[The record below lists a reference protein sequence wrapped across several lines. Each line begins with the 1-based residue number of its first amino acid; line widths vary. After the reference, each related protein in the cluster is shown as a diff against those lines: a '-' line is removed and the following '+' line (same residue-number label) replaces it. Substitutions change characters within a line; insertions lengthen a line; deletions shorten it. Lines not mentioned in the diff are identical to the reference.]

1 MTIKIFNPNPIWIL
15 KRHLI
20 SAAMDAGI
28 AVRFNGLWFMF
39 KVDDWNQFLH
49 ILWHAYS
56 TLSMEEV
63 PSALEGR
70 LGVSVVMDSGKEYN
84 TQVWFD
90 KDCRG
95 LRYVSL
101 YC

>member
-1 MTIKIFNPNPIWIL
+1 MTIKIFNPNPVWIL

-20 SAAMDAGI
+20 SAAMDAHKT
-28 AVRFNGLWFMF
+28 VRFSGLWFQF
-39 KVDDWNQFLH
+39 KVDDWTQFLH
-49 ILWHAYS
+49 ILWCAYS

-63 PSALEGR
+63 PSTLDGR
-70 LGVSVVMDSGKEYN
+70 LGVSVVMDNGNEYK
-84 TQVWFD
+84 TQVWYD
-90 KDCRG
+90 KECGG